1 MTASMTDPSRWA
13 QIGGTRNRAGTLL
26 AVLLAL
32 LLGACTTTGPRR
44 AAPAPT
50 KAPPEA
56 TLPSQAQGLPEDKE
70 RHRVAL
76 LVPITGPNAGVGQS
90 IANAAVLALADTK
103 DQSLRVTTY
112 DTGPGA
118 AAAAARALAEGNA
131 LILGP
136 LLGEDVRAVSGLA
149 AARGVPV
156 VAFSNDTSASA
167 DNVWLLGFQPGQSI
181 ERVVRFARTKGL
193 TRFAGL
199 VPQGAYGR
207 TASGT
212 LIRVAEAAGGSV
224 VAMQTYDRSTG
235 ITTAITALAKQKFD
249 AVLIAD
255 SGRIA
260 VVAVPL
266 LRKNAVTAQVMGTEL
281 WNAEPGLASVGAMNG
296 AWYASVD
303 DRMFASLQTRY
314 RARYGKT
321 PYRLASL
328 GYDSVLLTV
337 RIARDWK
344 AGTPFPTDR
353 LADDG
358 GFAGVDGAF
367 RFGRSHVAERS
378 LAVHQL
384 GTGGRNVV
392 SPPPTGF

>member
-1 MTASMTDPSRWA
+1 MADPGLRG
-13 QIGGTRNRAGTLL
+13 QIGGRRNL
-26 AVLLAL
+26 AATLLAL
-32 LLGACTTTGPRR
+32 LLALLLAACAGGPRTAPTR
-44 AAPAPT
+44 APA
-50 KAPPEA
+50 KAPPTTTA
-56 TLPSQAQGLPEDKE
+56 PVTQQGLPEDVD

-90 IANAAVLALADTK
+90 IANAAVLALTDTK
-103 DQSLRVTTY
+103 DRSLRVTTY

-118 AAAAARALAEGNA
+118 AAAAAKALAEGNA

-136 LLGEDVRAVSGLA
+136 LLGDDVRTVAGPA

-156 VAFSNDTSASA
+156 ISFSNDTSVAA
-167 DNVWLLGFQPGQSI
+167 DNVWLLGFQPAQSI
-181 ERVVRFARTKGL
+181 ERVVRYARSRGL

-207 TASGT
+207 TASNT

-224 VAMQTYDRSTG
+224 VSMQSYDRSAG
-235 ITTAITALAKQKFD
+235 ITAAVTALAKQKFD

-260 VVAVPL
+260 VVVVPL
-266 LRKNAVTAQVMGTEL
+266 LRKQGATSAQVLGTEL
-281 WNAEPGLASVGAMNG
+281 WNAEPGLASVAAMNG
-296 AWYASVD
+296 AWFASVD
-303 DRMFASLQTRY
+303 DRMFGQLQTRY

-328 GYDSVLLTV
+328 GYDAVLLAV
-337 RIARDWK
+337 RIAREWK
-344 AGTPFPTDR
+344 ANTPFPTDR
-353 LADDG
+353 LGDPG

-367 RFGRSHVAERS
+367 RFGSNRIAERS

-384 GTGGRNVV
+384 GGGTRTIV

>member
-1 MTASMTDPSRWA
+1 MADPGLRG
-13 QIGGTRNRAGTLL
+13 QIGGRKNLVATF
-26 AVLLAL
+26 LAL
-32 LLGACTTTGPRR
+32 LVAMLLGACTTTGPRR
-44 AAPAPT
+44 SAPVPSKAPPTAAAPT
-50 KAPPEA
+50 KQE
-56 TLPSQAQGLPEDKE
+56 GLPEDKE

-103 DQSLRVTTY
+103 DRSLRVTTY

-118 AAAAARALAEGNA
+118 GPAAAKALAEGNA

-136 LLGEDVRAVSGLA
+136 LLGDDVRAVSGLA

-156 VAFSNDTSASA
+156 VSFSNDMAASA
-167 DNVWLLGFQPGQSI
+167 DNVWLLGFQPAQSI
-181 ERVVRFARTKGL
+181 ERVVRFARSKGM

-207 TASGT
+207 TASST

-224 VAMQTYDRSTG
+224 VTMQSYDRSAG
-235 ITTAITALAKQKFD
+235 ITAAVTALSKQKFD

-266 LRKNAVTAQVMGTEL
+266 LRKQGATGQVMGTEL
-281 WNAEPGLASVGAMNG
+281 WNAEPGLNAVAAMNG
-296 AWYASVD
+296 AWFASVD
-303 DRMFASLQTRY
+303 DGMFGQLQARY

-328 GYDSVLLTV
+328 GYDAVLLAV

-344 AGTPFPTDR
+344 AGAAFPVDR
-353 LADDG
+353 LSDAG

-367 RFGRSHVAERS
+367 RFGDNHVAERS

-384 GTGGRNVV
+384 GAGGRTVV

>member
-1 MTASMTDPSRWA
+1 MADPGQPG
-13 QIGGTRNRAGTLL
+13 QIGARKILL
-26 AVLLAL
+26 TIVAL
-32 LLGACTTTGPRR
+32 LVAMWLSACAGGPRTS
-44 AAPAPT
+44 APAPI
-50 KAPPEA
+50 KAPPTA
-56 TLPSQAQGLPEDKE
+56 TAPKPQQGLPEDTD

-103 DQSLRVTTY
+103 DRSLRVTTY

-118 AAAAARALAEGNA
+118 AVAATKALAEGNA

-136 LLGEDVRAVSGLA
+136 LLGDDVRAVAGLA

-156 VAFSNDTSASA
+156 VSFSNDTSASA
-167 DNVWLLGFQPGQSI
+167 DNVWLLGFQPAQSI
-181 ERVVRFARTKGL
+181 ERVVRFARSKGL

-212 LIRVAEAAGGSV
+212 LIRVAESAGGSV
-224 VAMQTYDRSTG
+224 VAMQTYDRSPA
-235 ITTAITALAKQKFD
+235 AITAAVTALSKQKFD

-255 SGRIA
+255 SGRVT

-266 LRKNAVTAQVMGTEL
+266 LRKKAVTAQVLGTEL
-281 WNAEPGLASVGAMNG
+281 WNAEPGLSSVASLNG
-296 AWYASVD
+296 AWFASVD
-303 DRMFASLQTRY
+303 DAMFGQLSTRY

-328 GYDSVLLTV
+328 GYDAVLLAV

-344 AGTPFPTDR
+344 ADAPFPSDR
-353 LADDG
+353 LGDAG

-367 RFGRSHVAERS
+367 RFNRSRIAERS

-384 GTGGRNVV
+384 GAGGRSVV